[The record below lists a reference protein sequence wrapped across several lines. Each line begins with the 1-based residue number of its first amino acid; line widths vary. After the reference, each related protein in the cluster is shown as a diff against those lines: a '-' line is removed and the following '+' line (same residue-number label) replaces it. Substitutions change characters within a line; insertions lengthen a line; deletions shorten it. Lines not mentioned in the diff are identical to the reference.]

1 MLTET
6 RVVLLTDMK
15 GFTAATS
22 RQTREENARML
33 ALHDALLLPVIRAFR
48 GRRVKSLGDSH
59 LVLFDAPTEALL
71 CAMAIQ
77 DRLWDYDR
85 RVAES
90 ERIEVRVALAL
101 GEVRLVRSG
110 GADDVFGEAVNLASR
125 IEAEAESGEIWFSE
139 SVWWVMDRA
148 LVPWEDMGSRRLKG
162 LAEAAR
168 LFRVARGGGPE
179 LAPYGGTGLSF
190 VRGLPPP
197 DPVALARRA
206 AATPAPMRRRRPPVL
221 RTVAVAVLLGGAGAG
236 AAWLLRPGPEAL
248 IDAGRLDEAAAAI
261 AARAAL
267 RGPGEARVLYL
278 TGRLELARAD
288 RGHGGDLDGG
298 FRALSRAVAA
308 GSGAAVE
315 TLRLEGRAPAC
326 ERRRR
331 AARALVDARSPEA
344 LPALREI
351 AAAEPARPP
360 AATPLA
366 RFARALASPGRCG
379 DGDLAREGIDALEAA
394 PAGRAATR

>member
-1 MLTET
+1 MRTET

-48 GRRVKSLGDSH
+48 GSRVKSLGDAH

-85 RVAES
+85 RVVEA

-125 IEAEAESGEIWFSE
+125 IEGEAEAGEIWFAE

-162 LAEAAR
+162 LSEAAR
-168 LFRVARGGGPE
+168 LFRVARGPGPDVP
-179 LAPYGGTGLSF
+179 PYGGAGLSF

-197 DPVALARRA
+197 DPAELSRRA
-206 AATPAPMRRRRPPVL
+206 AAAPAASGRRLPP
-221 RTVAVAVLLGGAGAG
+221 AGAAPGAAVLLALGV
-236 AAWLLRPGPEAL
+236 AAAFVTLRPGAEAL
-248 IDAGRLDEAAAAI
+248 IDQGRLEEAGKRI
-261 AARAAL
+261 AVRAAV
-267 RGPGEARVLYL
+267 RGGEDAEVLYL

-288 RGHGGDLDGG
+288 RGEGGDVEGA
-298 FRALSRAVAA
+298 FRALSRAAA
-308 GSGAAVE
+308 RGSGAA
-315 TLRLEGRAPAC
+315 LDRLAREGRAEPC
-326 ERRRR
+326 DRRRQ
-331 AARALVDARSPEA
+331 AAGALGDARVKGA

-351 AAAEPARPP
+351 AAAEPPLPP

-366 RFARALASPGRCG
+366 RFARALVPSGRCG
-379 DGDLAREGIDALEAA
+379 AGDLARDAIAELEA
-394 PAGRAATR
+394 PARRR

>member
-1 MLTET
+1 MRTET

-33 ALHDALLLPVIRAFR
+33 ALHDALLLPVVRAFR
-48 GRRVKSLGDSH
+48 GRRVKSLGDAH

-85 RVAES
+85 RVAAG

-101 GEVRLVRSG
+101 GEVRLVRAG

-125 IEAEAESGEIWFSE
+125 IEGEAESGEIWFSE

-162 LAEAAR
+162 LSEAAR
-168 LFRVARGGGPE
+168 LFRVAHAGDPA
-179 LAPYGGTGLSF
+179 LPPYGGTGLSF

-197 DPVALARRA
+197 DPVELARRA
-206 AATPAPMRRRRPPVL
+206 AAAPAPRRRVVAPV
-221 RTVAVAVLLGGAGAG
+221 VAALLLAAAAGGGAL
-236 AAWLLRPGPEAL
+236 WVLRPGAERL
-248 IDAGRLDEAAAAI
+248 IEGGRLDEAAKAV
-261 AARAAL
+261 AARAVLLGADD
-267 RGPGEARVLYL
+267 PGVLYL
-278 TGRLELARAD
+278 TGRLELARVERD
-288 RGHGGDLDGG
+288 RGGDLDAA
-298 FRALSRAVAA
+298 FRALSRAVSA
-308 GSGAAVE
+308 GSGAALDL
-315 TLRLEGRAPAC
+315 LRREGRAPAC

-331 AARALVDARSPEA
+331 AARALAETRDEA
-344 LPALREI
+344 AVPALREI
-351 AAAEPARPP
+351 AAAEPPPPP
-360 AATPLA
+360 AANPLA
-366 RFARALASPGRCG
+366 RFARALAASGRCG
-379 DGDLAREGIDALEAA
+379 AGDLAREGLEALAAEA
-394 PAGRAATR
+394 PR